1 MAFHSFRNAL
11 LAGVVGVG
19 FAASPALAVPIITIF
34 NFVPTGSLAADT
46 GDVTTA
52 NTITAGNPLQ
62 VTSIVTDNTGLVSGQ
77 NLLLTTP
84 TPLAVGSVIN
94 KVFRTPLG
102 VFTEVLTVTNSGT
115 ATHARGILASGTIS
129 ETTFISGPAFDPTPV
144 FYSAAYTQNGGPDA
158 QINASFNNSTTPIT
172 INTPEPASL
181 ALLGAGL
188 LGLGWAKR
196 KRGYRADLR

>member
-19 FAASPALAVPIITIF
+19 FAASPALAIPIITQF
-34 NFVPTGSLAADT
+34 NFVPNGVLTADT

-52 NTITAGNPLQ
+52 ATITAGNPLL
-62 VTSIVTDNTGLVSGQ
+62 VTSIVTDNTGLVSGD
-77 NLLLTTP
+77 LVLLTTP
-84 TPLAVGSVIN
+84 TPLAVGSTFTKI
-94 KVFRTPLG
+94 FSTPDG
-102 VFTEVLTVTNSGT
+102 TFTESLTVTNSGSV
-115 ATHARGILASGTIS
+115 THGRGILASGTIK
-129 ETTFISGPAFDPTPV
+129 ETTVVTGPTFDPTPV
-144 FYSAAYTQNGGPDA
+144 FYSAAYTQNGGPGA

-172 INTPEPASL
+172 PPVPEPASL

-196 KRGYRADLR
+196 NRSV